1 MLLEHDFDFLGNLKP
16 LVMFTKVSVSIIMDI
31 ITPECNMV
39 ITSISDLESGK
50 SQA

>member
-1 MLLEHDFDFLGNLKP
+1 
-16 LVMFTKVSVSIIMDI
+16 MFTKVNVSIIMDI

-50 SQA
+50 SQRLEGGAFSL